1 MNDSQNPNN
10 NYEKKPVTTTRNS
23 IADAENMILGIGG
36 AIGTIFFSF
45 ILLKINIIVSL
56 GILFFTAMCI
66 IEIIRGKT
74 SLDNK
79 TLIQQNNSTP
89 TEELQN
95 KMKINDERIKKY
107 NKLKTTC
114 LILGIVI
121 TIGGFI
127 VMGFIKG

>member
-1 MNDSQNPNN
+1 
-10 NYEKKPVTTTRNS
+10 
-23 IADAENMILGIGG
+23 
-36 AIGTIFFSF
+36 
-45 ILLKINIIVSL
+45 
-56 GILFFTAMCI
+56 MCI